1 MSSFKLHKWF
11 NYIFLILVPFLFLK
25 VNLGV
30 FLMML
35 FYAIGVYVGT
45 NWITPDLDIVSTP
58 TNKHGFIW
66 KLFWTPYRWMH
77 KHQGVS
83 HTFMG
88 SLERV
93 LYISPL
99 FLIIFALAGWNKLIL
114 IISAGIVFGIIVANI
129 AHVTLDKI
137 MISIRGELKRA

>member
-1 MSSFKLHKWF
+1 M
-11 NYIFLILVPFLFLK
+11 
-25 VNLGV
+25 G
-30 FLMML
+30 
-35 FYAIGVYVGT
+35 AQ
-45 NWITPDLDIVSTP
+45 TPGS
-58 TNKHGFIW
+58 
-66 KLFWTPYRWMH
+66 
-77 KHQGVS
+77 S

-99 FLIIFALAGWNKLIL
+99 FLITFALTGWNKLVL

-137 MISIRGELKRA
+137 VILIIY